1 MDKKLA
7 LVKRI
12 MGKYYYKPKYDTP
25 VSKLREYKLNKLL
38 GKKAK
43 EPETFLG
50 VNPKSEEHK
59 ERLFVYSYFYK
70 QGKSDDDVCAEWLK
84 VQQEKRWVRAN
95 YNIMPKEGRDNQNPV
110 TNTRNYNGGGGNRN
124 SIRVPSKKHKNR
136 FKNFLKLFPH
146 LKEKYDEMETKNK

>member
-1 MDKKLA
+1 
-7 LVKRI
+7 
-12 MGKYYYKPKYDTP
+12 MGKYYYKPKYDVPT
-25 VSKLREYKLNKLL
+25 SKLREYKLNKLL

-43 EPETFLG
+43 EPELFIG
-50 VNPKSEEHK
+50 VNPKSVEHR
-59 ERLFVYSYFYK
+59 ERLLVYNYFYK
-70 QGKSDDDVCAEWLK
+70 QGKTDDDVCAEWLK

-146 LKEKYDEMETKNK
+146 LKEKYDEMGTKNN